1 MAFGRALG
9 LNPRMLYNLIRKSS
23 GNSFMF
29 GHRGPW
35 QLRPDGTL
43 KSAMTICAKDS
54 GIIMD
59 EARLYNFPC
68 PLTSAT
74 EQVMNMAI
82 AAGLSKVD
90 DGCISLLWEK
100 YFGVGQI
107 AEKGTEEEEEEKAKE
122 LSINAEGTPKKVF
135 FVGLGMMGAPMALA
149 VQKAGIE
156 TVGLDINKE
165 AMDAYG
171 KAGGKA
177 VKDIKT
183 EAADADVVVLVTNTA
198 AEAGVVLFAIGDGL
212 AAGKSCP
219 VPVCHQSRTDD
230 IALPDNATIILS
242 STVAPS
248 AARAIQVELDA
259 LNRGL
264 TLVDAPVSG
273 GPSRGSTGDLAIMAS
288 GPETALAKA
297 ASVLQ
302 AMSSS
307 KDAGNLHYVRTSP
320 FAHLYRMK
328 LTSSWR
334 TWNSQRCQTSQQPPC
349 GCPHR
354 RCC

>member
-1 MAFGRALG
+1 MTSGSPDAVERARPVLDALTQKPEGKLQVVGDVCGAASDFKLINQVLCTAQITMAGYVHFFYISDKWELMVRESMAFGRALG

-100 YFGVGQI
+100 YFGVGKI
-107 AEKGTEEEEEEKAKE
+107 AEEGTIEEEEEKAKE
-122 LSINAEGTPKKVF
+122 LSINADGAPQKVL
-135 FVGLGMMGAPMALA
+135 FVGLGMMGTPMALA

-156 TVGLDINKE
+156 TVGLDISQQ
-165 AMDAYG
+165 AMDG
-171 KAGGKA
+171 FTKAGGKA
-177 VKDIKT
+177 VSDIQK
-183 EAADADVVVLVTNTA
+183 EAVDAEVVVLVTNTA
-198 AEAGVVLFAIGDGL
+198 AEAATVLLTNDGQL
-212 AAGKSCP
+212 
-219 VPVCHQSRTDD
+219 
-230 IALPDNATIILS
+230 
-242 STVAPS
+242 
-248 AARAIQVELDA
+248 
-259 LNRGL
+259 
-264 TLVDAPVSG
+264 VSG
-273 GPSRGSTGDLAIMAS
+273 QSDFCPAI
-288 GPETALAKA
+288 
-297 ASVLQ
+297 
-302 AMSSS
+302 
-307 KDAGNLHYVRTSP
+307 
-320 FAHLYRMK
+320 
-328 LTSSWR
+328 
-334 TWNSQRCQTSQQPPC
+334 
-349 GCPHR
+349 
-354 RCC
+354 

>member
-122 LSINAEGTPKKVF
+122 LSINAEASPKKVL

-156 TVGLDINKE
+156 TVGLDISTAAME
-165 AMDAYG
+165 AYS

-177 VKDIKT
+177 VEDAKT
-183 EAADADVVVLVTNTA
+183 EAADAEVVVLVTNTA
-198 AEAGVVLFAIGDGL
+198 AEAGVVLL
-212 AAGKSCP
+212 AADNGIASGKSP
-219 VPVCHQSRTDD
+219 HHVNTQSDD
-230 IALPDNATIILS
+230 TALPSNATIILS

-248 AARAIQVELDA
+248 AARALQVELDA
-259 LNRGL
+259 LNKGL
-264 TLVDAPVSG
+264 ILVDAPVSG
-273 GPSRGSTGDLAIMAS
+273 GPSRASTGDLTIMAS
-288 GPETALAKA
+288 GPDAALAKA

-302 AMSSS
+302 AMSSA
-307 KDAGNLHYVRTSP
+307 KDAGNLH
-320 FAHLYRMK
+320 FIRMS
-328 LTSSWR
+328 L
-334 TWNSQRCQTSQQPPC
+334 
-349 GCPHR
+349 
-354 RCC
+354 

>member
-1 MAFGRALG
+1 MAYGRALG

-82 AAGLSKVD
+82 AAGLSRVD

-100 YFGVGQI
+100 YFGVGKI
-107 AEKGTEEEEEEKAKE
+107 AEEGTEEEEEEKAKE
-122 LSINAEGTPKKVF
+122 LSVQPNGTPKKVL
-135 FVGLGMMGAPMALA
+135 FVGLGMMGTPMALA

-156 TVGLDINKE
+156 TVGLDISKE
-165 AMDAYG
+165 AMEAYA

-177 VKDIKT
+177 ATDIAQ
-183 EAADADVVVLVTNTA
+183 EARDTDVVVLVTNTA
-198 AEAGVVLFAIGDGL
+198 AEAGVVLFAVEGGL
-212 AAGKSCP
+212 ASGEP
-219 VPVCHQSRTDD
+219 IDD
-230 IALPDNATIILS
+230 IACGMLINSTTKQQHPGPIIHC
-242 STVAPS
+242 S
-248 AARAIQVELDA
+248 ALCRP
-259 LNRGL
+259 GY
-264 TLVDAPVSG
+264 
-273 GPSRGSTGDLAIMAS
+273 
-288 GPETALAKA
+288 
-297 ASVLQ
+297 
-302 AMSSS
+302 SSS
-307 KDAGNLHYVRTSP
+307 A
-320 FAHLYRMK
+320 
-328 LTSSWR
+328 
-334 TWNSQRCQTSQQPPC
+334 
-349 GCPHR
+349 R
-354 RCC
+354 RFE

>member
-1 MAFGRALG
+1 MTSGSPDAVERARPVLDALTQKPEGKLQVVGDICGAASDFKLINQVLCTAQITMAGYVTFSLTDCEDELTCRESMAFGRALG

-82 AAGLSKVD
+82 AAGLSRVD

-107 AEKGTEEEEEEKAKE
+107 AENGTEEEEEEKAKE
-122 LSINAEGTPKKVF
+122 LSVQPTGPPQKVL
-135 FVGLGMMGAPMALA
+135 FVGLGMMGTPMALA
-149 VQKAGIE
+149 VQKAGME
-156 TVGLDINKE
+156 TVGLDISKE
-165 AMDAYG
+165 AMEAYV

-177 VKDIKT
+177 VTDIAQ
-183 EAADADVVVLVTNTA
+183 EARDADVVVLVTNTA
-198 AEAGVVLFAIGDGL
+198 AEAGVVLFAVEGGL
-212 AAGKSCP
+212 ASGESQEDKIGVGANGQHYQTRQRLSY
-219 VPVCHQSRTDD
+219 HQQSRPPP
-230 IALPDNATIILS
+230 LELS
-242 STVAPS
+242 KSNST
-248 AARAIQVELDA
+248 L
-259 LNRGL
+259 
-264 TLVDAPVSG
+264 
-273 GPSRGSTGDLAIMAS
+273 
-288 GPETALAKA
+288 
-297 ASVLQ
+297 
-302 AMSSS
+302 
-307 KDAGNLHYVRTSP
+307 
-320 FAHLYRMK
+320 
-328 LTSSWR
+328 
-334 TWNSQRCQTSQQPPC
+334 
-349 GCPHR
+349 
-354 RCC
+354 

>member
-1 MAFGRALG
+1 
-9 LNPRMLYNLIRKSS
+9 MLYNLIRKSS

-100 YFGVGQI
+100 YFGVGKI
-107 AEKGTEEEEEEKAKE
+107 AEEGTEEEEEEKAKE
-122 LSINAEGTPKKVF
+122 LSVKSSGSPKKVL

-156 TVGLDINKE
+156 TVGLDISKE
-165 AMDAYG
+165 AMEGYA

-177 VKDIKT
+177 VTDI
-183 EAADADVVVLVTNTA
+183 AQDGGDADVVVLVTNTA
-198 AEAGVVLFAIGDGL
+198 AEAGVVLFAVEGGL
-212 AAGKSCP
+212 ASGESNCNMIDGGADEQHSQRTQQSSY
-219 VPVCHQSRTDD
+219 HQQSRP
-230 IALPDNATIILS
+230 LPLGLS
-242 STVAPS
+242 KS
-248 AARAIQVELDA
+248 
-259 LNRGL
+259 NL
-264 TLVDAPVSG
+264 TP
-273 GPSRGSTGDLAIMAS
+273 
-288 GPETALAKA
+288 
-297 ASVLQ
+297 
-302 AMSSS
+302 
-307 KDAGNLHYVRTSP
+307 
-320 FAHLYRMK
+320 
-328 LTSSWR
+328 
-334 TWNSQRCQTSQQPPC
+334 
-349 GCPHR
+349 
-354 RCC
+354 